1 MEERQKMEATELQ
14 TYMEKLVARS
24 KAAQKYFE
32 ANYLTNRSVD
42 EVIRAIGMASCDHA
56 EELSRDA
63 LSETGMGN
71 LQGKMNKLK
80 GIALGQWTI
89 CRGQNTVDY
98 EDSPDEPGVRILPK
112 PMGVI
117 GAVMPST
124 NPLATIIGNSMMA
137 LKGRNSIIIAPHPAS
152 VHVSERMIA
161 ILRAALKNVGAPEDL
176 IIGIGPEAAS
186 IEATGLMLKLCDCNL
201 ATGGAGMVKAVYSSG
216 KPGIGVGQGNCQ
228 EIFDRDFLADGGMEK
243 AVDRVIYARNM
254 DNGVPCACTQTDHIP
269 VEYEEQYL
277 ETMKSRGVYIITDD
291 AEKNKLR
298 DLVFPNG
305 EARINRKVV
314 GKLPCELGQ
323 MAGID
328 IPESAPIILVKNQ
341 AWGDEDLLCREILC
355 PILRYTT
362 YEVFEDAAARAITN
376 LETEGAGHTSCIW
389 SYDEKHIEY
398 VAKRIPVGRFHI
410 NQNTVGLGINGGC
423 GITTSI
429 TIGCGTWGGNSIS
442 ENITY
447 RHLLNKTR
455 VTTVV
460 PNLRSVNDA
469 SWDDFEPFNR
479 LKD

>member
-1 MEERQKMEATELQ
+1 M
-14 TYMEKLVARS
+14 
-24 KAAQKYFE
+24 
-32 ANYLTNRSVD
+32 
-42 EVIRAIGMASCDHA
+42 
-56 EELSRDA
+56 
-63 LSETGMGN
+63 
-71 LQGKMNKLK
+71 
-80 GIALGQWTI
+80 
-89 CRGQNTVDY
+89 
-98 EDSPDEPGVRILPK
+98 
-112 PMGVI
+112 
-117 GAVMPST
+117 
-124 NPLATIIGNSMMA
+124 
-137 LKGRNSIIIAPHPAS
+137 
-152 VHVSERMIA
+152 
-161 ILRAALKNVGAPEDL
+161 
-176 IIGIGPEAAS
+176 
-186 IEATGLMLKLCDCNL
+186 KLCDCNL